1 MIHLGLPAY
10 VGPGAGFAFL
20 GSLLSLVSAVV
31 AGVASVLLWP
41 FRMVWALVRRPHG
54 TGSRRAIFLGFD
66 GLDPVVTEKM
76 MAEGKLPHLSRMRER
91 GSYHRLR
98 TTFPAL
104 SPVAWSTFA
113 TGVNPARHG
122 VFDSTP
128 AAQRRAESFWKILGR
143 HAVRSTILWVPG
155 ATTPEAFNGRE
166 LAAAPG
172 SMSHPRYYATYLT
185 KLFNTGSQFSR
196 KEREAIFFDALAKTR
211 RGVLACVFAAHG
223 QPDTIDALYRDVDR
237 IVGEALAHAGD
248 DTALFVLSEHGFCA
262 SRRGINLN
270 SWLLREGYLTL
281 EADGEAIDWALTR
294 AHARGRSGVYLNRRG
309 READGLRRELG
320 ARLAGLRDDVT
331 GETAIQSACQASD
344 LYHGPYLNA
353 APDIVIGY
361 AAGYGPTREC
371 VAGKVAATVFEDSD
385 ELLRGENCA
394 DPSLVPGVLFSNLK
408 ITADS
413 PGIEDMAPTALRL
426 FGVPAPAW
434 MEGRPVVSAA

>member
-1 MIHLGLPAY
+1 MTHLGLPAY

-20 GSLLSLVSAVV
+20 GSLLSLVSAVA

-41 FRMVWALVRRPHG
+41 FRMVWALARRPHG
-54 TGSRRAIFLGFD
+54 TGSRKAIFLGFD
-66 GLDPVVTEKM
+66 GLDPVVTERM
-76 MAEGKLPHLSRMRER
+76 MAEGKLPNLSRLREQ
-91 GSYHRLR
+91 GSYRRLR

-113 TGVNPARHG
+113 TGVNPAKHG

-128 AAQRRAESFWKILGR
+128 AARRRAESFWKILGR

-166 LAAAPG
+166 LAAGPR
-172 SMSHPRYYATYLT
+172 SVSHPRYYATYLT
-185 KLFNTGSQFSR
+185 KLFGTGSQFSG
-196 KEREAIFFDALAKTR
+196 KEREAIFSDALAKTR
-211 RGVLACVFAAHG
+211 RGILACVFDARG
-223 QPDTIDALYRDVDR
+223 QPETIDALYRNVDR
-237 IVGEALAHAGD
+237 IVGEALARAGD
-248 DTALFVLSEHGFCA
+248 DAALFVFSEHGFRA

-281 EADGEAIDWALTR
+281 EAGSEGIDWAHTR
-294 AHARGRSGVYLNRRG
+294 AHARGHSGLYLNLQG
-309 READGLRRELG
+309 READGLRRELA
-320 ARLAGLRDDVT
+320 ARLTGLRDDVT
-331 GETAIQSACQASD
+331 GESVIHSACQASD
-344 LYHGPYLNA
+344 LYYGPYLNA

-361 AAGYGPTREC
+361 AAGYGPSREC

-385 ELLRGENCA
+385 ELLHGENCA

-408 ITADS
+408 ISADS
-413 PGIEDMAPTALRL
+413 PGIEDMAPTALTL
-426 FGVPAPAW
+426 FGVPVPAW